1 MLGSSLQ
8 RQTQSR
14 TKAGNFV
21 ITFLFQPCDSAPL
34 SLMVPEALQ
43 ALLIPV
49 RNLTEGQN
57 KLPQNTEE
65 ESGTSFE

>member
-1 MLGSSLQ
+1 
-8 RQTQSR
+8 
-14 TKAGNFV
+14 
-21 ITFLFQPCDSAPL
+21 
-34 SLMVPEALQ
+34 MVPEALQ